1 MFLYPPKNIN
11 KKNLKLFIQE
21 QFCMTVKFTAEEKEC
36 FRDVFQHSLR
46 TQRRKTKSRELT
58 LVVKMV
64 NPYACS
70 HFDFKVS
77 DTS

>member
-1 MFLYPPKNIN
+1 
-11 KKNLKLFIQE
+11 
-21 QFCMTVKFTAEEKEC
+21 MTVKFTAEEKEC
-36 FRDVFQHSLR
+36 FRDVFQHRLR